1 MSPLFINLRLIRIFI
16 NTLRIIF
23 LFMMITA
30 PLVTL
35 NCVYSSETPDYPFLA
50 KREDRWD
57 ELSKSIVTEI
67 IKNSIDIGSMMRYA
81 EKAECIITA
90 CSISKIAGK
99 QDAGSIS
106 YAWNDKNKDGILSFI
121 EITATARAGDNLSF
135 SNDKIAQDL
144 KEQTY
149 LNIFNLFSNADIS
162 AKKIKDGYIMK
173 VILRDKLNSFNSG
186 VNDCQ
191 IKVSKDFRIV
201 EWRTKLP
208 IQNSTIKKLLTY
220 KKWKEKWLL
229 SGMSLST
236 PMPDGNI
243 LTEEWKYT
251 YALDGEFP
259 IPASIEIKNIY
270 AAEVGADEITTLL
283 EFKNWKTKK
292 RAISL
297 PIVSS
302 GKPDKDKEWEPDS
315 DELKSID
322 DLGEDVESRTGED
335 NK

>member
-1 MSPLFINLRLIRIFI
+1 MSPLFINSRLVRIFK
-16 NTLRIIF
+16 NALRVIF
-23 LFMMITA
+23 LFMTITA

-57 ELSKSIVTEI
+57 ELSKKIVPEI
-67 IKNSIDIGSMMRYA
+67 IKNSIDIGSMMRYV
-81 EKAECIITA
+81 EKVECIITA
-90 CSISKIAGK
+90 SSLSKIAGK

-121 EITATARAGDNLSF
+121 EITATPRAGGNLSF

-149 LNIFNLFSNADIS
+149 LNVFNLFSNADIS

-173 VILRDKLNSFNSG
+173 VIFRDKLNSFNAG

-191 IKVSKDFRIV
+191 IKVSNDFRIV

-208 IQNSTIKKLLTY
+208 IQNSTIKKLLTF

-229 SGMSLST
+229 AGMSLST

-259 IPASIEIKNIY
+259 MPASIEIKNIY

-283 EFKNWKTKK
+283 EFKNWKTEK
-292 RAISL
+292 RAAPL
-297 PIVSS
+297 PIISPKKS
-302 GKPDKDKEWEPDS
+302 DEDKEWEPDNE
-315 DELKSID
+315 ELKSID
-322 DLGEDVESRTGED
+322 DLKEEDEESWAGED
-335 NK
+335 